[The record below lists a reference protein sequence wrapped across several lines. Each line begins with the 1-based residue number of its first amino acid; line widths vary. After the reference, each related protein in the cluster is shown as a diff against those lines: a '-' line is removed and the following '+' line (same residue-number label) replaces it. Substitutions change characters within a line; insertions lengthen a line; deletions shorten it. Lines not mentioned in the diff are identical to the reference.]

1 MKKDKSL
8 NDEIIDNAIQKYKKG
23 EIKSMADV
31 ENYIDSLLQPMIQK
45 LLDAELENHLEYPKY
60 KHTKDKK
67 NCNARNGHCKEKDV
81 QTKYGNI
88 KISTPRD
95 RNGSFEPALI
105 EKRQTKLPGFEDKCI
120 SLYAKGLTQRDIAKV
135 ISDMYG
141 IKMSKD
147 QVNTLINAVN
157 EEVISWQK
165 RPLEPIYIF
174 TYADCLYVPIK
185 DDLISEKKAV
195 YVILGVNKDGYKD
208 ILGVWI
214 DKTESASFWSEV
226 FEDLKSRGVKDILY
240 TVSDGIAGFK
250 GSLEKVFPKTQ
261 PQRCVVHLAR
271 NIYGLCPKKNASKIM
286 AGFKKIYTSPSSEA
300 AKIALEDFKEE
311 FSKQEKIIKKVEEFM
326 QYLEPL
332 FELPAEIR
340 KAIYTSN
347 AIESVN
353 SALRKVTN
361 GKGSFNSEESLLKVL
376 FLRIKDLKEK
386 WTRPIMNFKTIKFQ
400 LIEIF
405 GERYTIY
412 LDL

>member
-1 MKKDKSL
+1 MKKDKDL
-8 NDEIIDNAIQKYKKG
+8 NDKIIDEAVQKYKNG

-31 ENYIDSLLQPMIQK
+31 ENYLDGLLEPLMQR
-45 LLDAELENHLEYPKY
+45 LLDAELENHLEYSKY
-60 KHTKDKK
+60 EHTKKNKDK
-67 NCNARNGHCKEKDV
+67 NTRNGHCKKKNV

-88 KISTPRD
+88 KVSTPRD
-95 RNGSFEPALI
+95 RNGSFSPILI
-105 EKRQTKLPGFEDKCI
+105 EKGQTKLPGFEDKCI
-120 SLYAKGLTQRDIAKV
+120 LLYAKGLTQRDIAKV

-157 EEVISWQK
+157 EEVISWQN

-185 DDLISEKKAV
+185 DNLISEKKAV
-195 YVILGVNKDGYKD
+195 YVILGVDKDGYKD
-208 ILGVWI
+208 ILGIWI
-214 DKTESASFWSEV
+214 DGTESASFWTEV
-226 FEDLKSRGVKDILY
+226 FEDLKARGVKDILY

-261 PQRCVVHLAR
+261 TQRCVVHLTR
-271 NIYGLCPKKNASKIM
+271 NIYQLCPKKNARKII
-286 AGFKKIYTSPSSEA
+286 AGFKKIYTSPNLETA
-300 AKIALEDFKEE
+300 NIALEDFKKE
-311 FSKQEKIIKKVEEFM
+311 FPKQTKIIKKIEEFM

-332 FELPAEIR
+332 FELPFEIR

-361 GKGSFNSEESLLKVL
+361 GKGAFNSEESLLKVL

-386 WTRPIMNFKTIKFQ
+386 WSRPIINFKIIQTQ

-405 GERYTIY
+405 GKRYTQY
-412 LDL
+412 LDI